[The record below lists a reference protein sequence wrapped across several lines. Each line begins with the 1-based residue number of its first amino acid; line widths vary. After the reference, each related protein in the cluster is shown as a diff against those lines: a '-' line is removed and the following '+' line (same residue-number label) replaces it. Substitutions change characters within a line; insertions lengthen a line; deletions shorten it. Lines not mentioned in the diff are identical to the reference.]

1 MMRRSQI
8 GFVTFSWSS
17 FIIDRHTVAMKKK
30 STYIHHLQ
38 RVCGRCKQIMAC
50 MEWALEQL
58 TEHLTESVGLD
69 GAVSDINVLSDF
81 VLK

>member
-30 STYIHHLQ
+30 STYIHHL
-38 RVCGRCKQIMAC
+38 
-50 MEWALEQL
+50 
-58 TEHLTESVGLD
+58 TESLRSVQADNGMYGMGFGAANRTLD
-69 GAVSDINVLSDF
+69 RVSRLRRSS
-81 VLK
+81 LRYQRLE